1 MAIHLNGKSKLSQA
15 LKLHPDVLEYVI
27 SLNPHDFNRLRN
39 PLMRRLM
46 PPRISLDRIAAMVQ
60 KPVGEL
66 LLEIH
71 KAAGINLSTE
81 EQVELGGETGRT
93 PDPSQSP
100 EKRPEWTKD
109 RSPLIVDLLPADERL
124 DEDPMVPIYK
134 ALKANDPGTVILIKH
149 KWEPQ
154 PLFDVWDKGGIE
166 YYSERKGPDEWH
178 IFIRKNKS

>member
-1 MAIHLNGKSKLSQA
+1 MSIHVTGKSKLSHA
-15 LKLHPDVLEYVI
+15 LKLHADVLEYVI
-27 SLNPHDFNRLRN
+27 SLNPHDFKRLRN

-46 PPRISLDRIAAMVQ
+46 PPRISLNRIAAMVQ

-71 KAAGINLSTE
+71 KAAGINLTTE
-81 EQVELGGETGRT
+81 EHAELIGETGKT
-93 PDPSQSP
+93 LDPSRSP
-100 EKRPEWTKD
+100 ENRPEWAKD
-109 RSPLIVDLLPADERL
+109 RSPVVVDLLPADERL

-134 ALKANDPGTVILIKH
+134 ALKENDPGTMILIKH

-154 PLFDVWDKGGIE
+154 PLFDIWDKAGIE

-178 IFIRKNKS
+178 IFIRKVEK